1 MNEASEHSKI
11 EQLTRQ
17 ALKYEHRPG
26 DHTTRIPGLTLH
38 LRNKPTEPLHCIYT
52 LSLTVVLQGEKQIS
66 YGKQSFTCGA
76 GQSTLTTFDL
86 PVVAHVSQATRH
98 KPFLGLV
105 LKLDYNLI
113 LQVCSEL
120 KLSKPVEDVAY
131 KSISVENLDDGLTDA
146 LTRLLNL
153 QNENKFMDS
162 LLPLLEKEIVIRL
175 LESPHGRQLHYLAA
189 EGSPSGQIL
198 KAVAWLKQNFTKPIA
213 MDDLA
218 GRANMSGSAFRQHF
232 KSLTGTSPLQYLKT
246 LRLQEARDQMLMNRL
261 DASHASSLVGYESAS
276 QFSREYSRLFG
287 LPPSKDVQQLR
298 QQF

>member
-1 MNEASEHSKI
+1 MNEVTD
-11 EQLTRQ
+11 QNNVQGLVRQ
-17 ALKYEHRPG
+17 ALKVEHRPG
-26 DHTTRIPGLTLH
+26 DHSTRIPGLTLH
-38 LRNKPTEPLHCIYT
+38 LRNNPTDPLHCIYT
-52 LSLTVVLQGEKQIS
+52 LSLAVVLQGEKQIS
-66 YGKQSFTCGA
+66 YGNQTFSCTE
-76 GQSTLTTFDL
+76 GQLTLTTFDL
-86 PVVAHVSQATRH
+86 PVVSHVTHATRH
-98 KPFLGLV
+98 KPFIGLV

-120 KLSKPVEDVAY
+120 KLNKPAGDIAY

-146 LTRLLNL
+146 LKRLLNL
-153 QNENKFMDS
+153 QHETRFVDS
-162 LLPLLEKEIVIRL
+162 LLPLLEKEIIIRL
-175 LESPHGRQLHYLAA
+175 MESPHGPQLRYLASD
-189 EGSPSGQIL
+189 GSPGSQIL
-198 KAVAWLKQNFTKPIA
+198 KVVAWLKQNFTQSIA

-261 DASHASSLVGYESAS
+261 DASQASSLVGYESAS

-298 QQF
+298 RLL